1 MAQGGRLAAVGAA
14 GHALYTLFFG
24 ALGVEDH
31 DVKDVKHDVLIIGGG
46 PAGATAALMLA
57 RAGWSVAVVEQKTFP
72 RRKVCGEFISAT
84 TQPLLRELGVV
95 EAFRNRAGPEVRR
108 VGLFAQD
115 TLLASA
121 MPNASSSLGQWG
133 RALGREH
140 LDQLLLEAAARAG
153 ATLWQPWRAADLK
166 RHKDGMVCTIT
177 TKDDSKNLS
186 ARIAIVAQGSWERG
200 VWPGAKGRA
209 HRRSDLLSFKAHFRD
224 CDLPADLMPLLV
236 FPGGYGGMVHSDG
249 GRVSLSCCI
258 RRDALSSC
266 RRRYR
271 SAHAGDAVIQHIQT
285 SCLGV
290 REALSRASCDGMW
303 LSAGPIN
310 PGIRKCYSDG
320 IFFVGNI
327 AGEAHPIV
335 AEGISMAMQSSWVL
349 AKQLVARRDDAVT
362 PRMMS
367 EIGTD
372 YGVAWKDLFA
382 TRIHAAAFFAHI
394 AMRPSTVALCL
405 QILKKLPGMLTF
417 GAHLSGKTH
426 MVAS

>member
-1 MAQGGRLAAVGAA
+1 M
-14 GHALYTLFFG
+14 
-24 ALGVEDH
+24 
-31 DVKDVKHDVLIIGGG
+31 KDVKHDALIIGGG
-46 PAGATAALMLA
+46 PAGATVALMLA

-84 TQPLLRELGVV
+84 NQPLLRELGVF

-121 MPNASSSLGQWG
+121 MPHASSSLGPWG

-153 ATLWQPWRAADLK
+153 ATLWQPWRAVELI
-166 RHKDGMVCTIT
+166 RHKDGMLCTIT
-177 TKDDSKNLS
+177 AKGGTKDLS

-200 VWPGAKGRA
+200 VWPGAKVRT
-209 HRRSDLLSFKAHFRD
+209 HRRSDLLAFKAHFRN

-236 FPGGYGGMVHSDG
+236 FPGGYGGMVHSDD

-258 RRDALSSC
+258 GRDALSSS
-266 RRRYR
+266 RRRYQ

-285 SCLGV
+285 FCLGV
-290 REALSRASCDGMW
+290 RRALSRASCDGMW

-335 AEGISMAMQSSWVL
+335 AEGISMAMQSSWLL
-349 AKQLVARRDDAVT
+349 AQQLVARQDDAVT
-362 PRMMS
+362 TRMMS

-372 YGVAWKDLFA
+372 YNVAWKDLFA
-382 TRIHAAAFFAHI
+382 TRIHAAAFFAQI
-394 AMRPSTVALCL
+394 AMRPSTFALCL
-405 QILKKLPGMLTF
+405 PILKKLPGMLTF
-417 GAHLSGKTH
+417 GAHLSGKAQ
-426 MVAS
+426 MIAS

>member
-1 MAQGGRLAAVGAA
+1 M
-14 GHALYTLFFG
+14 
-24 ALGVEDH
+24 
-31 DVKDVKHDVLIIGGG
+31 KDVQHDALIIGGG

-57 RAGWSVAVVEQKTFP
+57 RAGWSIAVVEKNTFP

-84 TQPLLRELGVV
+84 SQPLLRELGVD

-115 TLLASA
+115 TLLASG
-121 MPNASSSLGQWG
+121 MPHPSSSLGRWG

-153 ATLWQPWRAADLK
+153 ATLLQPWHAAELK
-166 RHKDGMVCTIT
+166 RSKDGMVCTIT
-177 TKDDSKNLS
+177 AKGGSKNLS

-200 VWPGAKGRA
+200 VWPGAKVRVHRA
-209 HRRSDLLSFKAHFRD
+209 SDLLAFKAHFRD
-224 CDLPADLMPLLV
+224 CDLPTDLMPLLV

-258 RRDALSSC
+258 RRDTLSSC
-266 RRRYR
+266 RQRYQ
-271 SAHAGDAVIQHIQT
+271 SAHAGNAVIQHIQN

-335 AEGISMAMQSSWVL
+335 AEGISMAMQSSWLL
-349 AKQLVARRDDAVT
+349 AQQLVARQDGALT

-372 YGVAWKDLFA
+372 YGVAWKDVFA
-382 TRIHAAAFFAHI
+382 TRVHAAALFAHI
-394 AMRPSTVALCL
+394 AMRPSTAVLCL
-405 QILKKLPGMLTF
+405 LILKQFPGMLTF
-417 GAHLSGKTH
+417 GARLSGKAQI
-426 MVAS
+426 VAS

>member
-1 MAQGGRLAAVGAA
+1 M
-14 GHALYTLFFG
+14 
-24 ALGVEDH
+24 
-31 DVKDVKHDVLIIGGG
+31 KDVKHDALIIGGG
-46 PAGATAALMLA
+46 PAGATAAFMLA
-57 RAGWSVAVVEQKTFP
+57 RAGWSVAVVEKETFP

-84 TQPLLRELGVV
+84 SQPLLRELGVD

-121 MPNASSSLGQWG
+121 MPHPSSSLGQWG

-140 LDQLLLEAAARAG
+140 LDRLLLEAAARVG

-166 RHKDGMVCTIT
+166 RSEDGMVCTIT
-177 TKDDSKNLS
+177 AKGGSKNLS
-186 ARIAIVAQGSWERG
+186 ARIAIVAQGSWG
-200 VWPGAKGRA
+200 VWPGANARTHKP
-209 HRRSDLLSFKAHFRD
+209 SDLLAFKAHFRD

-258 RRDALSSC
+258 RRDTLSSC
-266 RRRYR
+266 RQRYQ
-271 SAHAGDAVIQHIQT
+271 SAHAGDAVVQHIQT

-290 REALSRASCDGMW
+290 RQALSRASCDGMW

-335 AEGISMAMQSSWVL
+335 AEGISMAMQSSWLL
-349 AKQLVARRDDAVT
+349 AQQLVARQDDAVT
-362 PRMMS
+362 PRTMS
-367 EIGTD
+367 AIGAE
-372 YGVAWKDLFA
+372 YGGAWKDLFA
-382 TRIHAAAFFAHI
+382 TRVRAASLFAHI
-394 AMRPSTVALCL
+394 AMRPSAAALCL
-405 QILKKLPGMLTF
+405 PIMKHFPGMLTF
-417 GAHLSGKTH
+417 GAHLSGK
-426 MVAS
+426 AQIFAN

>member
-1 MAQGGRLAAVGAA
+1 
-14 GHALYTLFFG
+14 
-24 ALGVEDH
+24 
-31 DVKDVKHDVLIIGGG
+31 VKDVQHDALIIGGG

-57 RAGWSVAVVEQKTFP
+57 RAGWSIAVIEKNTFP

-84 TQPLLRELGVV
+84 SQPLLRELGVD

-115 TLLASA
+115 TLLASG
-121 MPNASSSLGQWG
+121 MPHPSSSLGRWG

-166 RHKDGMVCTIT
+166 RSKDGIVCTIT
-177 TKDDSKNLS
+177 AKGGSKNLS

-200 VWPGAKGRA
+200 VWPGAKVRA
-209 HRRSDLLSFKAHFRD
+209 HKPSDLLAFKAHFRG

-258 RRDALSSC
+258 RRDTLSSC
-266 RRRYR
+266 RQQYQ
-271 SAHAGDAVIQHIQT
+271 SAHAGDAVVQHIQT

-290 REALSRASCDGMW
+290 RQALSRASRDGMW
-303 LSAGPIN
+303 LSAGPIS
-310 PGIRKCYSDG
+310 PGIRNCYSDG

-335 AEGISMAMQSSWVL
+335 AEGISMAMQSSWLL
-349 AKQLVARRDDAVT
+349 AQQLVARQDDTVT

-367 EIGTD
+367 EIGTHYD
-372 YGVAWKDLFA
+372 VAWKDLFA
-382 TRIHAAAFFAHI
+382 TRVHAAAFFAHI
-394 AMRPSTVALCL
+394 AMRPSTATLCL
-405 QILKKLPGMLTF
+405 QILKQFPRMLTF
-417 GAHLSGKTH
+417 GAHLSGKAQT
-426 MVAS
+426 VAS